1 MAADKDVVEAQMK
14 QFEKTYNGFL
24 SGTKVGIIL
33 VTLALLGLL
42 VIYAI

>member
-1 MAADKDVVEAQMK
+1 MAADKQIVEAQMK

-24 SGTKVGIIL
+24 SGTKVGIVL
-33 VTLALLGLL
+33 VIAALALLL